1 MIRQLQP
8 LDLLQAP
15 LWLGGRMCEHSVTLE
30 RLGQTGTPRP
40 LPSIARDQLLPRR
53 RPYVWVAE
61 DGGQVVGVAE
71 GQPMAGPRAW
81 SLRRLRADLEAH
93 WPVAELLEQV
103 SAAGGHGARR
113 VFLRLAS
120 DSSLVN
126 AAVNA
131 GYVAAWEETLCTHQD
146 PPKKSAPKAVGIVR
160 RRQPADD
167 LALCRL
173 FCSTTPV
180 TVRSAIGMTLE
191 EWRDA
196 HELSPQRAQAWVNV
210 SPDGS
215 VTGAAERW
223 RAETSGCASIQA
235 KGEAVPILLGRVL
248 PSQPKRYLHILA
260 ADYQEHLRN
269 ELETSRF
276 APIREY
282 MVLVKSMAAPVREVG
297 FVPASV

>member
-1 MIRQLQP
+1 MS
-8 LDLLQAP
+8 
-15 LWLGGRMCEHSVTLE
+15 EHSVTLE

-40 LPSIARDQLLPRR
+40 LPSMARDQLTPRR
-53 RPYVWVAE
+53 RPYVWVADD
-61 DGGQVVGVAE
+61 DGRVVGVAE

-81 SLRRLRADLEAH
+81 SLRHLWADPEAH

-103 SAAGGHGARR
+103 SVAAGGHGARR

-120 DSSLVN
+120 DSSMVK

-131 GYVAAWEETLCTHQD
+131 GYVAAWEETLYTHQS
-146 PPKKSAPKAVGIVR
+146 PAQKSAPKAGEIVR
-160 RRQPADD
+160 RRQPGDD
-167 LALCRL
+167 LALFRL

-180 TVRSAIGMTLE
+180 AVRSAMGMTLE

-196 HELSPQRAQAWVNV
+196 NEWDLQRAQAWVNV

-215 VTGAAERW
+215 VTGAAEQW
-223 RAETSGCASIQA
+223 KAGTSGCATVQA
-235 KGEAVPILLGRVL
+235 EGEALPVLLRRVL
-248 PSQPKRYLHILA
+248 PSQPKRCLHILA

-269 ELETSRF
+269 ELQTTGF
-276 APIREY
+276 ATAGAY
-282 MVLVKSMAAPVREVG
+282 VVLVKSVAAPVREVG

>member
-1 MIRQLQP
+1 M
-8 LDLLQAP
+8 
-15 LWLGGRMCEHSVTLE
+15 GEHSVTLE
-30 RLGQTGTPRP
+30 RLGQAGTPRP
-40 LPSIARDQLLPRR
+40 LPSIARDQLAPRR
-53 RPYVWVAE
+53 RPFVWVAD
-61 DGGQVVGVAE
+61 DGGRVVGVAE

-81 SLRRLRADLEAH
+81 SLRRLWADPEAH

-103 SAAGGHGARR
+103 SAAAGGHGARR

-120 DSSLVN
+120 DSSLVK

-131 GYVAAWEETLCTHQD
+131 GYVAAREETLYTHQG
-146 PPKKSAPKAVGIVR
+146 PAQRSAPTAEGIVR

-167 LALCRL
+167 LALFRL

-180 TVRSAIGMTLE
+180 TVRSAMGMTLE

-196 HELSPQRAQAWVNV
+196 NELDPQRAEAWVNV

-223 RAETSGCASIQA
+223 QAGTSGCASIQA
-235 KGEAVPILLGRVL
+235 KDEALPVLLRRVL
-248 PSQPKRYLHILA
+248 PSQPKRCLHILA
-260 ADYQEHLRN
+260 AGYQEHLRS
-269 ELETSRF
+269 ELETSGF
-276 APIREY
+276 APVREY
-282 MVLVKSMAAPVREVG
+282 VVLVKSVAAPVREVG